1 MLIGYVRQWPSGPKG
16 QEAALRGA
24 GCTLI
29 YTDKSKTGEPLPQ
42 RSYAIKALRGGSTLM
57 VTDAEVFGRTPQ
69 EIIGGLAEIF
79 ETTKGGAVLHILSV
93 GRSWTWA
100 PGAGEIVELLDLA
113 ANGRNRRQTEAGRA
127 TAAGRGGRPAK
138 LQGKKLAAARADW
151 EARNGSQQEIAH
163 RHGVSVPTL
172 QRLFGSW
179 TARE

>member
-1 MLIGYVRQWPSGPKG
+1 
-16 QEAALRGA
+16 
-24 GCTLI
+24 
-29 YTDKSKTGEPLPQ
+29 
-42 RSYAIKALRGGSTLM
+42 M